1 MQTNRIRTR
10 MVTTNF
16 WQQAIIALITS
27 GVLLG
32 IYVQGRPANRSVGET
47 TKTQQNGIMTSN
59 ESSATPAGMAKAT
72 FGTGCFW
79 CTEAMFESLDGVQSA
94 VSGYEGGAKA
104 NPTYKEVCT
113 GTTGHAECVEVTY
126 DPTKVTYAELLQAF
140 FRSHDPTS
148 LNRQGADV
156 GTQYR
161 SVIFYHNDEQKQL
174 AQTVKDELNK
184 SGAYDKPIVT
194 EISPASTFYVAE
206 EYHQNYFAQNP
217 EQGYCAFVIAPKLD
231 KFRKVF
237 KDKLKKEG
245 SEVANH

>member
-1 MQTNRIRTR
+1 MN
-10 MVTTNF
+10 
-16 WQQAIIALITS
+16 
-27 GVLLG
+27 
-32 IYVQGRPANRSVGET
+32 
-47 TKTQQNGIMTSN
+47 TSN
-59 ESSATPAGMAKAT
+59 STIAPGLEKAT

-79 CTEAMFESLDGVQSA
+79 CTEAMFEALDGVSDA

-113 GTTGHAECVEVTY
+113 GNTGHAECVEVIY
-126 DPTKVTYAELLQAF
+126 DPKKVTYAELLQAF

-161 SVIFYHNDEQKQL
+161 SVIFYHNAEQKQL
-174 AQTVKDELNK
+174 AETVKQELNA

-194 EISPASTFYVAE
+194 EISAASTFYVAE
-206 EYHQNYFAQNP
+206 DYHQSYFANNP
-217 EQGYCAFVIAPKLD
+217 EQGYCSFVIAPKLD

-237 KDKLKKEG
+237 KDKLKG
-245 SEVANH
+245 SDKATANH

>member
-1 MQTNRIRTR
+1 MHLKRVSTWLLALLPLASLSACGQSTKQQSSEKKSKIMNTNNPVST
-10 MVTTNF
+10 
-16 WQQAIIALITS
+16 A
-27 GVLLG
+27 
-32 IYVQGRPANRSVGET
+32 
-47 TKTQQNGIMTSN
+47 
-59 ESSATPAGMAKAT
+59 AGMEKAT

-79 CTEAMFESLDGVQSA
+79 CTEAMFESLDGVSDA
-94 VSGYEGGAKA
+94 VSGYEGGSKA

-113 GTTGHAECVEVTY
+113 GNTGHAECVEVTY
-126 DPTKVTYAELLQAF
+126 DPKKVTYAELLQAF

-174 AQTVKDELNK
+174 AETVKKELNA

-194 EISPASTFYVAE
+194 EISKATTFYEAE
-206 EYHQNYFAQNP
+206 AYHQSYFANNP
-217 EQGYCAFVIAPKLD
+217 EQGYCSFVIAPKLD

-237 KDKLKKEG
+237 KDKLKSNDKVT
-245 SEVANH
+245 SNHE

>member
-1 MQTNRIRTR
+1 
-10 MVTTNF
+10 
-16 WQQAIIALITS
+16 
-27 GVLLG
+27 
-32 IYVQGRPANRSVGET
+32 
-47 TKTQQNGIMTSN
+47 MTSN
-59 ESSATPAGMAKAT
+59 ESTAVPAGMAKAT

-94 VSGYEGGAKA
+94 VSGYEGGSQA
-104 NPTYKEVCT
+104 NPTYKEVCN
-113 GTTGHAECVEVTY
+113 GTTGHAECVEVIY
-126 DPTKVTYAELLQAF
+126 DPKKIGYAELLQAF

-161 SVIFYHNDEQKQL
+161 SVIFYHDDEQKQL
-174 AQTVKDELNK
+174 AQQVKDELNK

-194 EISPASTFYVAE
+194 EISAASKFYVAE

-237 KDKLKKEG
+237 KDKLKAD
-245 SEVANH
+245 VAH